1 MKKKYD
7 ISLDEIKDLLSQE
20 EGPVPSAEEVRQTE
34 EALLQYASAHAKT
47 PPAELRQKILNKIKA
62 LKSQSAQRQQL
73 QLDKLPLL
81 EDNSNWLDWEEAV
94 QGIEPP
100 PDFENVHLHPLESNE
115 RRDLFVAWVKQ
126 EVPEE
131 VHYDILES
139 FVLLEGT
146 CECHISDEQGN
157 TRIVRMGPGDYIA
170 MQVGETHDIVI
181 TSMKPAKAILQ
192 WVKLAA

>member
-7 ISLDEIKDLLSQE
+7 IALDEIKDLLSQE
-20 EGPVPSAEEVRQTE
+20 EGPVPSGEEIRQTE
-34 EALLQYASAHAKT
+34 EALLQFAHAHAKT
-47 PPAELRQKILNKIKA
+47 PPAALREKILAKINA
-62 LKSQSAQRQQL
+62 LKSQSSQRQKL
-73 QLDKLPLL
+73 DLDKLPLL

-100 PDFENVHLHPLESNE
+100 PDFENVHLHPLESND

-131 VHYDILES
+131 VHFDILES

-157 TRIVRMGPGDYIA
+157 TRTVRMGPGDYIA

-181 TSMKPAKAILQ
+181 TSLKPAKAILQ